1 MTERLT
7 VRFSFFQ
14 GWLLLILG
22 LEEELQG
29 SLSVLR
35 RVPAQLRK
43 CPGPGPSND
52 YLLLSSWGLR
62 PESQRVVLTAH
73 VSRSLHQLYSKQW

>member
-1 MTERLT
+1 MGYSPSGPKESDMTERLT

-22 LEEELQG
+22 LEEELEG
-29 SLSVLR
+29 SVSVLR

-43 CPGPGPSND
+43 CPGPSH
-52 YLLLSSWGLR
+52 
-62 PESQRVVLTAH
+62 EQ
-73 VSRSLHQLYSKQW
+73 